1 MKGLAEIEKTVLAL
15 PVAQRA
21 LLAESLLSS
30 LPPLPED
37 WSEAQEMEE
46 VERRERE
53 IESGKVKPLSEEEL
67 LRRVEARR
75 KK

>member
-1 MKGLAEIEKTVLAL
+1 LAL

-37 WSEAQEMEE
+37 WSEAMEMEE

-53 IESGKVKPLSEEEL
+53 IETGKVQPVGEEEL

>member
-21 LLAESLLSS
+21 LLAEALLSS

-37 WSEAQEMEE
+37 WSEAQEMDE

-53 IESGKVKPLSEEEL
+53 IETGRVQPISEEEL
-67 LRRVEARR
+67 LRRVDARR